1 MKLSREQTDKTL
13 SFLESVWPDPKIC
26 PVCKSSAWNLL
37 EMVFEL
43 RETGTTNG
51 AAEDDTAL
59 PLVAIMCK
67 RCGNTLLF
75 NALAA
80 DILSTDNLQDV

>member
-1 MKLSREQTDKTL
+1 MRLSKEQTQKAL
-13 SFLESVWPDPKIC
+13 AFLESVWPDPKTC
-26 PVCKSSAWNLL
+26 PVCRNTSWNLL

-43 RETGTTNG
+43 RETEATDQE
-51 AAEDDTAL
+51 AEQETAI

-67 RCGNTLLF
+67 SCGNTLLF

-80 DILSTDNLQDV
+80 DILPKESL

>member
-1 MKLSREQTDKTL
+1 
-13 SFLESVWPDPKIC
+13 
-26 PVCKSSAWNLL
+26 
-37 EMVFEL
+37 MVFEL
-43 RETGTTNG
+43 RETGATNG

-67 RCGNTLLF
+67 KCGNTLLF